1 VGFAGIVLGPRVHH
15 GERAGQRGAHH
26 RDHRGRSLATIG
38 KSLDDVRALILM
50 HGDTDHIGFAA
61 RPHRETRIAAHIH
74 KADIDRA
81 RLTVKK
87 PNSGWGPVKIGPLAG
102 FLWYSA
108 RRGGLRIRPATEL
121 KTVAD
126 NEVLDVPGSPRI
138 IQAQDRTVLTWLGVA
153 VGQEAGGSSGV
164 G

>member
-1 VGFAGIVLGPRVHH
+1 MHGPQDASHSDPAD
-15 GERAGQRGAHH
+15 GKGLRAE
-26 RDHRGRSLATIG
+26 LAAIG
-38 KSLDDVRALILM
+38 KSLDDVRALILT

-61 RPHRETRIAAHIH
+61 RPHRETGIAAYIH
-74 KADIDRA
+74 KADVDRA

-126 NEVLDVPGSPRI
+126 NEALDVPGSPRI
-138 IQAQDRTVLTWLGVA
+138 IHTPDTHPAASLSTSRPSTCCFSATQ
-153 VGQEAGGSSGV
+153 
-164 G
+164 